1 MKLIVATVNVS
12 TIAFTR
18 TYTEYANFQQTV
30 SALIKVIDN
39 SPTPHPEGKLSDS
52 L

>member
-1 MKLIVATVNVS
+1 MNVS
-12 TIAFTR
+12 TIAFAR
-18 TYTEYANFQQTV
+18 TYTEYANFRQTV